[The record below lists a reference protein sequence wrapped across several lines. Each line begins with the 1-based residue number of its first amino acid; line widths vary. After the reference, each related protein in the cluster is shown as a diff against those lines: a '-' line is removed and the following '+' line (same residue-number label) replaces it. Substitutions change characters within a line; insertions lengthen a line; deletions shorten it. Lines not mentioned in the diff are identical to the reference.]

1 MQDRPFLT
9 FVSPSFHLS
18 PRVFGESS
26 APWDGQ
32 RNYSIPSKKRKRR
45 ERKKAEKIRNVNHRE
60 GGRNGAENERD
71 RDSAVRGGISWG
83 WSLKFMINCTFPE
96 YQRSSFDVARLRRK
110 FSPFRDHGG
119 DLLARGMSAL
129 GLL

>member
-1 MQDRPFLT
+1 MGWTEKLF
-9 FVSPSFHLS
+9 
-18 PRVFGESS
+18 
-26 APWDGQ
+26 
-32 RNYSIPSKKRKRR
+32 YSIKKRKRR

-83 WSLKFMINCTFPE
+83 WSLKFMINCAFPE

>member
-1 MQDRPFLT
+1 MGWAEKLF
-9 FVSPSFHLS
+9 
-18 PRVFGESS
+18 
-26 APWDGQ
+26 
-32 RNYSIPSKKRKRR
+32 YSIKKRKRR

-71 RDSAVRGGISWG
+71 RDSAIRGGISWG
-83 WSLKFMINCTFPE
+83 WSLKFMINCAFPE